1 MGLLY
6 ETVKR
11 VEAAIERRG
20 LPLYKTRGLIA
31 LKAGFLLGMVVPD
44 TPDDADQI
52 EQLEAAAKEVLGDG
66 F

>member
-11 VEAAIERRG
+11 VEAVIERRG

-31 LKAGFLLGMVVPD
+31 LKAGFLLGAVVPE
-44 TPDDADQI
+44 TPDDAGRI
-52 EQLEAAAKEVLGDG
+52 EQLKAAANEVLGEL